1 MKIKHKYTG
10 QVIGATY
17 NYWKE
22 NILSRHVEKNYEIL
36 SHPDLVDVFEINPK
50 NGKLKYVTTTD
61 RNFAI
66 NSYLTVDAKY
76 TLEETKLKFDE
87 YYRPIKRKLEEQIID
102 TLFPSLKFDEVN
114 NKMKELFITYSWDNE
129 EHIEKVVSFTNHL
142 RDEGFDA
149 EMDKLH
155 TQNETATDFYKMMHQ
170 AMTNYEKVIVV
181 LSKGYKEKA
190 ENFKGGVGNEYN
202 LILKD
207 IETQNNKYI
216 LVSFEPIN
224 DEITP
229 LNFKGR
235 HIFDLSNKKNL
246 NELYAKLQNVKTI
259 EFSEV
264 GTKKPIIEK
273 TVIPK
278 FAIQEQNLEVGNLNC
293 SVDNSSQFAQ
303 LFTKIEFD
311 LNLEIV
317 NNSKETFSDY
327 SIEAFYPVNSTNFD
341 TNGRIEKNYKIITYE
356 NNPKLFPTQ
365 TRSIKLESLIVRN
378 NNADEIIASNLLV
391 KIFTDKG
398 VSEKEFPLK
407 EVLIIRSIYGDKK
420 ITLDQFHDKNY
431 R

>member
-1 MKIKHKYTG
+1 MTKDEIKNKEDFIFYILTELSNKVHQVKFGDFFIEISPSGGIDSFRNLLDELTNDGLLSRTSDPGGSIPGLPGYQTIDLRYSISLKGIKYL
-10 QVIGATY
+10 
-17 NYWKE
+17 KE
-22 NILSRHVEKNYEIL
+22 NEI
-36 SHPDLVDVFEINPK
+36 
-50 NGKLKYVTTTD
+50 
-61 RNFAI
+61 
-66 NSYLTVDAKY
+66 
-76 TLEETKLKFDE
+76 
-87 YYRPIKRKLEEQIID
+87 IKSKPF
-102 TLFPSLKFDEVN
+102 TNMKKEV
-114 NKMKELFITYSWDNE
+114 FITYSWDSE

-142 RDEGFDA
+142 RDEGFEA

-170 AMTNYEKVIVV
+170 AMTDYEKVIVV
-181 LSKGYKEKA
+181 LSKGYKQKA

-216 LVSFEPIN
+216 LVSFEPIS

-235 HIFDLSNKKNL
+235 HILDLSNKKNL
-246 NELYAKLQNVKTI
+246 NELYAKMQNVKTI
-259 EFSEV
+259 EFAEV

-273 TVIPK
+273 TIIPK
-278 FAIQEQNLEVGNLNC
+278 FAIQEQNLDVGNLNC
-293 SVDNSSQFAQ
+293 SVGNISQFAQ

-327 SIEAFYPVNSTNFD
+327 NIEVFYPLNSTNFD
-341 TNGRIEKNYKIITYE
+341 TNGRIEKNHKIITYE

-378 NNADEIIASNLLV
+378 NNVDEIISSNLLV

-398 VSEKEFPLK
+398 VSEKEFPLQ
-407 EVLIIRSIYGDKK
+407 EVLITRSVYGDRKL
-420 ITLDQFHDKNY
+420 TLDQFHDKNY

>member
-1 MKIKHKYTG
+1 MTKDEIKNKEDFIIYILTELSNKVH
-10 QVIGATY
+10 QVKFGDFFMEISPSGGIDSFRNLLDELTNDGLLSRTSEPGGSVPGLPGY
-17 NYWKE
+17 QTIDLRYSISLKGINYLKE
-22 NILSRHVEKNYEIL
+22 NEI
-36 SHPDLVDVFEINPK
+36 
-50 NGKLKYVTTTD
+50 
-61 RNFAI
+61 
-66 NSYLTVDAKY
+66 
-76 TLEETKLKFDE
+76 
-87 YYRPIKRKLEEQIID
+87 IKSKPF
-102 TLFPSLKFDEVN
+102 TNMKKEV
-114 NKMKELFITYSWDNE
+114 FITYSWDSE

-170 AMTNYEKVIVV
+170 AMTDYEKVIVV

-216 LVSFEPIN
+216 LVSFEPIS

-259 EFSEV
+259 EFAEV

-327 SIEAFYPVNSTNFD
+327 NIEVFYPVNSTNFD
-341 TNGRIEKNYKIITYE
+341 TNGRIEKNHKIITYD

-398 VSEKEFPLK
+398 VSEKEFPLQ
-407 EVLIIRSIYGDKK
+407 EVLITRSVYGDKK
-420 ITLDQFHDKNY
+420 LTLDQFHDKNY